1 MSDSSDTRVLID
13 DDPAK
18 LPPALRNTL
27 DGRARR
33 AFLRTWPPQQLLPDS
48 EPVYVKSWLYTF
60 GVGALAALVVLV
72 VSGVVLAVFG
82 PEWWTLSRPGAWFG
96 ALHYWGV
103 QLFFLFMFAH
113 FLAVFIMGAFRG
125 RKVTWM
131 LGMLAFATSAV
142 TGLTGFAS
150 LQNFEGQWVTTQ
162 AKDAMNAAGV
172 GGILNLLNT
181 GRILT
186 LHVVVLPL
194 LVVGIVAVHLLW
206 VRKHGIAPPYDAR
219 PEHLSNEE
227 GAT

>member
-1 MSDSSDTRVLID
+1 VSDPRDTRVLID
-13 DDPAK
+13 DDPAR
-18 LPPALRNTL
+18 LPPALRDTL

-33 AFLRTWPPQQLLPDS
+33 AFLRTWPPQNLLPDA
-48 EPVYVKSWLYTF
+48 EPAYVKSWFYTF
-60 GVGALAALVVLV
+60 GVATLAALVLLA
-72 VSGVVLAVFG
+72 VSGVVLAVMG
-82 PEWWTLSRPGAWFG
+82 PEWWLTSRVGAWFG

-113 FLAVFIMGAFRG
+113 FVAVFVTGAFRG

-131 LGMLAFATSAV
+131 LGMLSFAVSAV

-162 AKDAMNAAGV
+162 AKDAINSTGV
-172 GGILNLLNT
+172 GGILNLLDT
-181 GRILT
+181 GRVLT

-194 LVVGIVAVHLLW
+194 LVVGLVGVHVLW
-206 VRKHGIAPPYDAR
+206 VRKHGVVPPYDAN
-219 PEHLSNEE
+219 PEHLSTED

>member
-1 MSDSSDTRVLID
+1 MSGSRDTRVLID
-13 DDPAK
+13 DDPERLA
-18 LPPALRNTL
+18 PGLRGTL

-33 AFLRTWPPQQLLPDS
+33 AFLRTWPPSQLLPDA
-48 EPVYVKSWLYTF
+48 EPAYVKSWFYTF
-60 GVGALAALVVLV
+60 GVAILAAMVMLVA
-72 VSGVVLAVFG
+72 SGIVLAVFG
-82 PEWWTLSRPGAWFG
+82 PEWWLHSPAGAWFG
-96 ALHYWGV
+96 ALHYWAV

-113 FLAVFIMGAFRG
+113 FIAVFVTGAFRG
-125 RKVTWM
+125 RKVTWA
-131 LGMLAFATSAV
+131 LGVLAFATAAV

-194 LVVGIVAVHLLW
+194 VVAGVVGLHVLW
-206 VRKHGIAPPYDAR
+206 VRKHGVVPPYDAS
-219 PEHLSNEE
+219 PDHLSSEE

>member
-1 MSDSSDTRVLID
+1 VSGPRD
-13 DDPAK
+13 
-18 LPPALRNTL
+18 TL

-33 AFLRTWPPQQLLPDS
+33 AFLRAWPPQNLLPDA
-48 EPVYVKSWLYTF
+48 EPAYVKSWFYTF
-60 GVGALAALVVLV
+60 GVATLAALVLLA
-72 VSGVVLAVFG
+72 VSGIVLAVMG
-82 PEWWTLSRPGAWFG
+82 PEWWLRSRLGAWFG

-113 FLAVFIMGAFRG
+113 FIAVFIMGAFRG

-131 LGMLAFATSAV
+131 LGILCFAVAAV

-172 GGILNLLNT
+172 GGILNLLDT

-194 LVVGIVAVHLLW
+194 LVVAAVGAHVLW

-219 PEHLSNEE
+219 PEHLSSEE
-227 GAT
+227 GPT

>member
-1 MSDSSDTRVLID
+1 
-13 DDPAK
+13 
-18 LPPALRNTL
+18 
-27 DGRARR
+27 
-33 AFLRTWPPQQLLPDS
+33 
-48 EPVYVKSWLYTF
+48 
-60 GVGALAALVVLV
+60 
-72 VSGVVLAVFG
+72 
-82 PEWWTLSRPGAWFG
+82 
-96 ALHYWGV
+96 
-103 QLFFLFMFAH
+103 MFAH
-113 FLAVFIMGAFRG
+113 FVAVFIMGGFRG

-150 LQNFEGQWVTTQ
+150 PQNFEGQWVTTQ

-194 LVVGIVAVHLLW
+194 VVVAIVAVHVLW

-219 PEHLSNEE
+219 KEHVSSEE

>member
-1 MSDSSDTRVLID
+1 MTAPSRDAVVID
-13 DDPAK
+13 DDPAR
-18 LPPALRNTL
+18 LPPSLRDTL

-33 AFLRTWPPQQLLPDS
+33 WFFRTWPPAQLLPDA

-60 GVGALAALVVLV
+60 GVATLAALVMLFG
-72 VSGVVLAVFG
+72 SGIVLAVFG
-82 PEWWTLSRPGAWFG
+82 PEWWMQSRLGAWCG
-96 ALHYWGV
+96 ALHYWAV

-113 FLAVFIMGAFRG
+113 FIAVFLMGAFRG
-125 RKVTWM
+125 RRVTWM
-131 LGMLAFATSAV
+131 LGVLAFATSAV
-142 TGLTGFAS
+142 TGLTGFSS

-172 GGILNLLNT
+172 GGVLNLLDT

-186 LHVVVLPL
+186 LHVVVLPVVV
-194 LVVGIVAVHLLW
+194 LVVVGVHILW

-219 PEHLSNEE
+219 PEDLSSEE